1 MGNAE
6 QAVEI
11 FKKTLGTEET
21 PGEWHTV
28 DQDQINRFA
37 DATGDHQF
45 IHVDPERAA
54 QTPFGTTVAHGFL
67 TLSLLPFLQA
77 SIPAADPAGYQGLAM
92 GVNYGLNKVRF
103 PNPVKVDS
111 RVRARRTLSAVD
123 LVGPNALQL
132 TQNVIVEIEGETK
145 PACAAEFL
153 TRLMYS

>member
-45 IHVDPERAA
+45 IHVDPKRAA

-67 TLSLLPFLQA
+67 TLSLLPFLQT
-77 SIPAADPAGYQGLAM
+77 SIPAADPAGYEGLAM

-132 TQNVIVEIEGETK
+132 TQNVIVEIDGETK

>member
-77 SIPAADPAGYQGLAM
+77 SIPAADPAGYEGLAM

-111 RVRARRTLSAVD
+111 RVRARRTLSSVD
-123 LVGPNALQL
+123 LVGPNAVQL
-132 TQNVIVEIEGETK
+132 TQKVIVEIEGETK

>member
-111 RVRARRTLSAVD
+111 RVRARRTLSSVD
-123 LVGPNALQL
+123 LVGPNAVQL
-132 TQNVIVEIEGETK
+132 TQKVIVEIEGETK

>member
-77 SIPAADPAGYQGLAM
+77 SIPTADPAGYEGLAM

-111 RVRARRTLSAVD
+111 RVRARRTLSSVD
-123 LVGPNALQL
+123 LVGPNAVQL
-132 TQNVIVEIEGETK
+132 TQKVIVEIEGETK

>member
-77 SIPAADPAGYQGLAM
+77 SIPAADPAGYEGLAM

>member
-1 MGNAE
+1 MSNAE

-11 FKKTLGTEET
+11 FKKGLGTEET

-77 SIPAADPAGYQGLAM
+77 SIPAADPAGDQGLAM

-111 RVRARRTLSAVD
+111 RVRARRTLSSVD
-123 LVGPNALQL
+123 LVGPNAIQL
-132 TQNVIVEIEGETK
+132 TQNVTIEIEGETK

-153 TRLMYS
+153 TRLMYT

>member
-67 TLSLLPFLQA
+67 TLSLLPFLQT
-77 SIPAADPAGYQGLAM
+77 SIPAADPAGYEGLAM
-92 GVNYGLNKVRF
+92 GVNFWLNMVRF

-111 RVRARRTLSAVD
+111 RVRARRTLSSVD
-123 LVGPNALQL
+123 LVGPNAVQL
-132 TQNVIVEIEGETK
+132 TQKVIVEIEGETK

>member
-77 SIPAADPAGYQGLAM
+77 SIPAADPAGYEGLAM

-103 PNPVKVDS
+103 PNPVKVDA
-111 RVRARRTLSAVD
+111 RVRARRTLSSVD
-123 LVGPNALQL
+123 LVGPNAVQL
-132 TQNVIVEIEGETK
+132 TQKVIVEIEGETK